1 MASYGSQPIPAG
13 YNTTKLP
20 NWWEPVDDKGFIVAL
35 VSSCTLFLIGW
46 ILIIAK
52 TYQLSYAR
60 QLGNRTEGEC
70 GKEIFEAETARH
82 KVYKA
87 LEKLDG
93 IDTATFIILL
103 LSMFAAAAGIVI
115 RMASAAYTGI
125 NTSYYRNILLFGSI
139 ILTWVGALIG
149 FISVRSMDK
158 YGGTAE
164 RKNINTSIS
173 TIGSVFVVGSL
184 VFAGFNKDRPGELG
198 ILAGV
203 FAFVMIMQLVYSH
216 LVINMQTAKTNYDT
230 TKNAFIKVL
239 NDGNAA
245 FCKDLQQNY
254 SVVENKEVKT
264 ECDMKTLYPYIQ
276 HKNGKEPAAFAGH
289 MRNFRNTNSHVG
301 VSESMSKFAYS
312 VSWIMAIILAY
323 VAFMKFH
330 AISAFKTD
338 YALIYM
344 MGSLI
349 FVASMYAWISGNLL
363 L

>member
-1 MASYGSQPIPAG
+1 MYAERTYYMVS
-13 YNTTKLP
+13 
-20 NWWEPVDDKGFIVAL
+20 EDKGFIVAL
-35 VSSCTLFLIGW
+35 MSSCTLFVIGW

-87 LEKLDG
+87 LEKSDG
-93 IDTATFIILL
+93 IDKATFVILL

-115 RMASAAYTGI
+115 RMASPAFDVSFSKFKRAI
-125 NTSYYRNILLFGSI
+125 SFLPI
-139 ILTWVGALIG
+139 ILWVGALLG
-149 FISVRSMDK
+149 LISVGSMDK

-164 RKNINTSIS
+164 RAKLNYA
-173 TIGSVFVVGSL
+173 TIAIGGAFLVASG
-184 VFAGFNKDRPGELG
+184 VFAVVKKETRIEVA
-198 ILAGV
+198 ILAFV

-216 LVINMQTAKTNYDT
+216 LVINMQTAKTNYDN
-230 TKNAFIKVL
+230 TKNEFMKVL
-239 NDGNAA
+239 MVKLAGEDKDA
-245 FCKDLQQNY
+245 FCKELQQNY
-254 SVVENKEVKT
+254 LIVENKEVNT
-264 ECDMKTLYPYIQ
+264 GCDMNTLYPYTQ

-349 FVASMYAWISGNLL
+349 FVASLYAWISGNLL

>member
-1 MASYGSQPIPAG
+1 MANDDLS
-13 YNTTKLP
+13 T
-20 NWWEPVDDKGFIVAL
+20 WWEPVDDKGFIVAL
-35 VSSCTLFLIGW
+35 VLSCILFVIGW

-82 KVYKA
+82 KVYKV

-115 RMASAAYTGI
+115 RMASAAYTGGPKSFKRFSSAI
-125 NTSYYRNILLFGSI
+125 I

-184 VFAGFNKDRPGELG
+184 AFAGFNKDRPGEVG

-216 LVINMQTAKTNYDT
+216 LVINMQTAKTNYDN
-230 TKNAFIKVL
+230 TKNEFMKVL
-239 NDGNAA
+239 MVKLAGEDKDA
-245 FCKDLQQNY
+245 FCKELQQNY
-254 SVVENKEVKT
+254 LIVENKEVKN
-264 ECDMKTLYPYIQ
+264 ECDMNTLYPYIQ

-301 VSESMSKFAYS
+301 VSENMSKFAYS

-323 VAFMKFH
+323 IAFMKFH

>member
-1 MASYGSQPIPAG
+1 MAEIP
-13 YNTTKLP
+13 T
-20 NWWEPVDDKGFIVAL
+20 WWEPVDDKGFIVAL
-35 VSSCTLFLIGW
+35 VSSCTLFVIGW

-82 KVYKA
+82 KVYKI

-115 RMASAAYTGI
+115 RMASSAY
-125 NTSYYRNILLFGSI
+125 NLNMFSFGSI

-184 VFAGFNKDRPGELG
+184 AFAGLTKDRQGELG

-216 LVINMQTAKTNYDT
+216 LVINMQTAKTNYDN

-254 SVVENKEVKT
+254 SVVENKEVNT
-264 ECDMKTLYPYIQ
+264 GCDMKTLYPYIQ
-276 HKNGKEPAAFAGH
+276 HKNGKESAAFASH

-301 VSESMSKFAYS
+301 VSENMSKFAYS

-323 VAFMKFH
+323 IAFMKFH

>member
-1 MASYGSQPIPAG
+1 
-13 YNTTKLP
+13 
-20 NWWEPVDDKGFIVAL
+20 
-35 VSSCTLFLIGW
+35 
-46 ILIIAK
+46 
-52 TYQLSYAR
+52 
-60 QLGNRTEGEC
+60 
-70 GKEIFEAETARH
+70 
-82 KVYKA
+82 
-87 LEKLDG
+87 
-93 IDTATFIILL
+93 
-103 LSMFAAAAGIVI
+103 
-115 RMASAAYTGI
+115 
-125 NTSYYRNILLFGSI
+125 
-139 ILTWVGALIG
+139 
-149 FISVRSMDK
+149 MDK

-164 RKNINTSIS
+164 RAKLNYA
-173 TIGSVFVVGSL
+173 TIAIGGAFLVASG
-184 VFAGFNKDRPGELG
+184 VFAVVKKETRIELG

-216 LVINMQTAKTNYDT
+216 LVINMQTAKTNYDN

-254 SVVENKEVKT
+254 SVVENKEVKN
-264 ECDMKTLYPYIQ
+264 ECDMNTLYPYTQ

-301 VSESMSKFAYS
+301 VSENMSKFAYS

-323 VAFMKFH
+323 IAFMKFH
-330 AISAFKTD
+330 AISAFQTD